1 MSDTQEDIIE
11 DITEDALLADQE
23 LVQDTAE
30 EVTEEQSYS
39 DAIRSVLLGESKSK
53 KEAMHSKK
61 KKDDEV
67 DEEDEEDEEEDEMEE
82 GYMKASKSKKN
93 EGAH

>member
-39 DAIRSVLLGESKSK
+39 DAIRSVLLGESKSSK
-53 KEAMHSKK
+53 KESLL
-61 KKDDEV
+61 
-67 DEEDEEDEEEDEMEE
+67 
-82 GYMKASKSKKN
+82 
-93 EGAH
+93 